1 MKKLIEK
8 IKNYKLNRYR
18 KDMEKYEKMSEDEL
32 EVEYINVKMND
43 RFLKLLGIIL
53 LVFCSLFFQSI
64 KATLEIVNMTK
75 LAFFLKDQPFE
86 LTDKFNHGDPIMA
99 LLITILLFLLIM
111 GIIYNGLIN
120 IREMIIIEKVR
131 SKKS

>member
-18 KDMEKYEKMSEDEL
+18 KDIEKYENMSEDEL

>member
-8 IKNYKLNRYR
+8 IKTYKLNRYR

>member
-1 MKKLIEK
+1 
-8 IKNYKLNRYR
+8 
-18 KDMEKYEKMSEDEL
+18 
-32 EVEYINVKMND
+32 MND

>member
-1 MKKLIEK
+1 MEK
-8 IKNYKLNRYR
+8 NKNYKLNRYR
-18 KDMEKYEKMSEDEL
+18 KDIEKYEKMSEDEL

>member
-18 KDMEKYEKMSEDEL
+18 KDIEKYEKMSEDEL

-120 IREMIIIEKVR
+120 VREMIIIEKVR

>member
-18 KDMEKYEKMSEDEL
+18 KDIEKYEKMSEDEL

-43 RFLKLLGIIL
+43 RFLKLLGIVL
-53 LVFCSLFFQSI
+53 LVFGSLFFQSI

-75 LAFFLKDQPFE
+75 LAFFLKDQQFE
-86 LTDKFNHGDPIMA
+86 LTDKFNHGDPLMA

-111 GIIYNGLIN
+111 SIIYNGLIN
-120 IREMIIIEKVR
+120 VREMIIIEKVR
-131 SKKS
+131 NKKS

>member
-53 LVFCSLFFQSI
+53 LVFCSLFF
-64 KATLEIVNMTK
+64 
-75 LAFFLKDQPFE
+75 
-86 LTDKFNHGDPIMA
+86 
-99 LLITILLFLLIM
+99 
-111 GIIYNGLIN
+111 
-120 IREMIIIEKVR
+120 
-131 SKKS
+131 

>member
-8 IKNYKLNRYR
+8 IKKYKLNRYR

>member
-18 KDMEKYEKMSEDEL
+18 KDIEKYEKMSEDEL
-32 EVEYINVKMND
+32 EVEYINGKMND

>member
-18 KDMEKYEKMSEDEL
+18 KDIEKYKKMSEDEL

>member
-18 KDMEKYEKMSEDEL
+18 KDIEKYEKMSEDEL

-43 RFLKLLGIIL
+43 RFLKLLGIVL
-53 LVFCSLFFQSI
+53 LVFGSLFFQSI

-86 LTDKFNHGDPIMA
+86 LTDKFNHGDPLMA

-111 GIIYNGLIN
+111 SIIYNGLIN
-120 IREMIIIEKVR
+120 VREMIIIEKVR

>member
-18 KDMEKYEKMSEDEL
+18 KDIEKYEKMSEDEL

-99 LLITILLFLLIM
+99 LLITILLFLLIR

>member
-18 KDMEKYEKMSEDEL
+18 KDIERYEKMSEDEL

>member
-18 KDMEKYEKMSEDEL
+18 KDIEKYEKMSEDEL

>member
-8 IKNYKLNRYR
+8 IKNCKLNRYR
-18 KDMEKYEKMSEDEL
+18 KDIEKYEKMSEDEL

>member
-18 KDMEKYEKMSEDEL
+18 KDIEKYEKNSEDEL

>member
-18 KDMEKYEKMSEDEL
+18 KDIEKYEKMSEDEL
-32 EVEYINVKMND
+32 EVEYINIKMND

>member
-18 KDMEKYEKMSEDEL
+18 KDIEK
-32 EVEYINVKMND
+32 
-43 RFLKLLGIIL
+43 
-53 LVFCSLFFQSI
+53 
-64 KATLEIVNMTK
+64 
-75 LAFFLKDQPFE
+75 FE

>member
-18 KDMEKYEKMSEDEL
+18 KDIEKYEKMSEDEL
-32 EVEYINVKMND
+32 EVEYINVKIND

>member
-18 KDMEKYEKMSEDEL
+18 KDIEKYENMSEDEL

-75 LAFFLKDQPFE
+75 LAFFLKSVISIFSKKE
-86 LTDKFNHGDPIMA
+86 AYSK
-99 LLITILLFLLIM
+99 LLI
-111 GIIYNGLIN
+111 N
-120 IREMIIIEKVR
+120 
-131 SKKS
+131 

>member
-8 IKNYKLNRYR
+8 IKNYKLKRYR
-18 KDMEKYEKMSEDEL
+18 KDIEKYKKMSEDEL

>member
-8 IKNYKLNRYR
+8 IKKYKLNRYR
-18 KDMEKYEKMSEDEL
+18 KDIEKYEKMSEDEL

>member
-53 LVFCSLFFQSI
+53 LVFLFF
-64 KATLEIVNMTK
+64 V
-75 LAFFLKDQPFE
+75 F
-86 LTDKFNHGDPIMA
+86 
-99 LLITILLFLLIM
+99 
-111 GIIYNGLIN
+111 
-120 IREMIIIEKVR
+120 
-131 SKKS
+131 SKYKSNT

>member
-64 KATLEIVNMTK
+64 KAKLEIVNMTK

>member
-1 MKKLIEK
+1 
-8 IKNYKLNRYR
+8 
-18 KDMEKYEKMSEDEL
+18 MSEDEL

-131 SKKS
+131 SKKI

>member
-18 KDMEKYEKMSEDEL
+18 KDIEKYEKMSENEL

-43 RFLKLLGIIL
+43 RFLKLLGII
-53 LVFCSLFFQSI
+53 
-64 KATLEIVNMTK
+64 NMTK

>member
-18 KDMEKYEKMSEDEL
+18 KDIEKYEKMSEDEL

-75 LAFFLKDQPFE
+75 LAFFLKDRPFE

>member
-86 LTDKFNHGDPIMA
+86 LTDKFNHGDPIIA

>member
-8 IKNYKLNRYR
+8 IKNYILNWYR
-18 KDMEKYEKMSEDEL
+18 KDIEKYEKMSEDEL

>member
-18 KDMEKYEKMSEDEL
+18 KDIKKYEKMSEDEL

>member
-8 IKNYKLNRYR
+8 IKKYKLNRYR
-18 KDMEKYEKMSEDEL
+18 KDIEKYEKMSEDEL

-111 GIIYNGLIN
+111 SIIYNGLIN

>member
-18 KDMEKYEKMSEDEL
+18 KDIEKYEKMSEDEL

-120 IREMIIIEKVR
+120 IREMIII
-131 SKKS
+131 

>member
-18 KDMEKYEKMSEDEL
+18 KDIEKYEKMSEDEL

-43 RFLKLLGIIL
+43 RFLKLLGIVL

>member
-18 KDMEKYEKMSEDEL
+18 KDIEKYEKMSEDEL

-43 RFLKLLGIIL
+43 RFFKLLGIIL